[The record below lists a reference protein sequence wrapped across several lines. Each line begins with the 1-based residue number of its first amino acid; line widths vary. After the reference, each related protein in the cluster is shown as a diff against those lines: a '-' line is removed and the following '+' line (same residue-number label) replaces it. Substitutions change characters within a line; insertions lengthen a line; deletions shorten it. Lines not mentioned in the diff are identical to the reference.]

1 MQEQL
6 HSRYYLAILDEESHG
21 VLLRER
27 NKTRGCRS
35 ELKRIGV
42 ISQKRD
48 IFILRK
54 QRKNTCAV

>member
-6 HSRYYLAILDEESHG
+6 HSRYYLAILDEESHE